1 MKNPLN
7 ITICRLPYNR
17 ISGIKKSAYPLW
29 MGYLVGAIRDLVG
42 KQVRLNVVDGEALDY
57 PSDSILQ
64 YNDTI
69 NKALLVFFPRFLLNF
84 EQLAEFAEN
93 ELHPNWTP
101 FINRVLENEPELVAV
116 SCYTNHLLSLQTFAR
131 KIKKESPRTKILVGG
146 IHSTIEHRNLV
157 QQIPEIDY
165 CCVGEGEASFRE
177 VVSAFC
183 SNRSVEEVS
192 GIYST
197 QDPAKFVPR
206 PLIEVID
213 NIEPPVRDLQARS
226 LYRDEFHIFSSR
238 GCPFKCSF
246 CSSHRLWS
254 RTPRFHSVERIMS
267 EMTHIVEDLGGFRI
281 IFIDD
286 TFTLNRPRVRK
297 IANAIVSRGYNNLNI
312 GVCARINTVNESV
325 LDTLA
330 AAGIKSIS
338 YGIETGSERLQK
350 SIRKNLK
357 RADII
362 KILDYTRSLGIHT
375 LSYYIV
381 GHPSESVQDVND
393 SIELI
398 KASRGH
404 KSSVYAALPLPGT
417 EWFEIASEN
426 GFELTPRLAVT
437 MDQNAFPIFNMT
449 AMPKEVLD
457 AKVLEMYKTANR
469 SSQLGRVQQAVDF
482 YWNKIKRQIKKFHFQ
497 PRIPQ

>member
-1 MKNPLN
+1 MKKPLN
-7 ITICRLPYNR
+7 VTICRLPYNR

-29 MGYLVGAIRDLVG
+29 MGYLVGAIRDLLG
-42 KQVRLNVVDGEALDY
+42 KQIQLNVVDGEALDY

-69 NKALLVFFPRFLLNF
+69 NRALLVFFPRFLLDF
-84 EQLAEFAEN
+84 DRLAEFAEN
-93 ELHPNWTP
+93 EFHPSWMP
-101 FINRVLENEPELVAV
+101 FIDRVLENEPELIAV
-116 SCYTNHLLSLQTFAR
+116 NCYTNHLLSLQTFAR
-131 KIKKESPRTKILVGG
+131 KIKKEAPLTKILVGG
-146 IHSTIEHRNLV
+146 IHPTVEYKNLV
-157 QQIPEIDY
+157 KQIPEIDF
-165 CCVGEGEASFRE
+165 CCVGEGESSFRE
-177 VVSAFC
+177 AVLALYSGQSC
-183 SNRSVEEVS
+183 EEAP
-192 GIYST
+192 GIYS
-197 QDPAKFVPR
+197 ARNSAEFIPR
-206 PLIEVID
+206 SLVANVD
-213 NIEPPVRDLQARS
+213 DIEPPVRDLGSPA

-254 RTPRFHSVERIMS
+254 RSPRFHSVERVMS

-286 TFTLNRPRVRK
+286 TFTLNRHRVRK
-297 IANAIVSRGYNNLNI
+297 IADAIIAKGYNNLNI

-330 AAGIKSIS
+330 AAGIKSVS

-350 SIRKNLK
+350 SIRKNL
-357 RADII
+357 RRDDII
-362 KILDYTRSLGIHT
+362 RILNYTRSLGIHT

-381 GHPSESVQDVND
+381 GHPGESVDDVND

-398 KASRGH
+398 RRSRGH

-417 EWFEIASEN
+417 EWFKIASEK
-426 GFELTPRLAVT
+426 GFELSPRLAVT

-449 AMPKEVLD
+449 AMSKEVLNE
-457 AKVLEMYKTANR
+457 KVLEMYRTANR
-469 SSQLGRVQQAVDF
+469 SSQLGRLQQAVDF
-482 YWNKIKRQIKKFHFQ
+482 YWNKIKRQIKS
-497 PRIPQ
+497 R

>member
-1 MKNPLN
+1 M
-7 ITICRLPYNR
+7 
-17 ISGIKKSAYPLW
+17 
-29 MGYLVGAIRDLVG
+29 
-42 KQVRLNVVDGEALDY
+42 
-57 PSDSILQ
+57 
-64 YNDTI
+64 
-69 NKALLVFFPRFLLNF
+69 LNF

-101 FINRVLENEPELVAV
+101 FIDRVLENEPELVAV

-177 VVSAFC
+177 LVSAFC
-183 SNRSVEEVS
+183 SNRSVEEVP

-206 PLIEVID
+206 RLIEVID
-213 NIEPPVRDLQARS
+213 NIEPPVHDIQPRS

-297 IANAIVSRGYNNLNI
+297 IANAIV
-312 GVCARINTVNESV
+312 
-325 LDTLA
+325 
-330 AAGIKSIS
+330 
-338 YGIETGSERLQK
+338 
-350 SIRKNLK
+350 
-357 RADII
+357 RA
-362 KILDYTRSLGIHT
+362 
-375 LSYYIV
+375 
-381 GHPSESVQDVND
+381 
-393 SIELI
+393 
-398 KASRGH
+398 
-404 KSSVYAALPLPGT
+404 
-417 EWFEIASEN
+417 
-426 GFELTPRLAVT
+426 
-437 MDQNAFPIFNMT
+437 
-449 AMPKEVLD
+449 
-457 AKVLEMYKTANR
+457 
-469 SSQLGRVQQAVDF
+469 RVQ
-482 YWNKIKRQIKKFHFQ
+482 
-497 PRIPQ
+497 